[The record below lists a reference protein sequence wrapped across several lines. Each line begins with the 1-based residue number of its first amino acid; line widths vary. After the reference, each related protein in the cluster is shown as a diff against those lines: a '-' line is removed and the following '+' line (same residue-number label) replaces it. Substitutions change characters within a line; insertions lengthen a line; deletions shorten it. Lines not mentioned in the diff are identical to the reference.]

1 MGTRLIVLLP
11 LAALMT
17 AALFVLAASTH
28 SVLERRFVPEHA
40 PATRLVRYESTCE
53 RIEQRLAELAR
64 AATACDA
71 APSCLVS
78 SLVCPIE
85 MTASHE
91 REYERLR
98 DRLQRECGSAHGDGI
113 ESIPVASDPSRSCD
127 LSQEAMPSEAE
138 RAARQVFIF

>member
-28 SVLERRFVPEHA
+28 SLLERRFVPEHA
-40 PATRLVRYESTCE
+40 PAIRLVRYESACD
-53 RIEQRLAELAR
+53 RMEQRLAELAR

-71 APSCLVS
+71 DPGCLAS
-78 SLVCPIE
+78 PLLCPIE
-85 MTASHE
+85 MTVVHE

-98 DRLQRECGSAHGDGI
+98 DRLERECGSGSWDGFDAT
-113 ESIPVASDPSRSCD
+113 PVASDPSPSCG
-127 LSQEAMPSEAE
+127 LAQEATPSEVE
-138 RAARQVFIF
+138 RSVRQVFIF